1 MIVTI
6 HDAQPDT
13 YNETDGLTSSP
24 MLTSAAAPVV
34 PLSISSQPL
43 PFQTRESSNEPS
55 EPIYERMSLY
65 DEIPVKSLLQSTISR
80 KCKAIAVIFSVMLL
94 IGTGVG
100 VYYFLSTQIG
110 VLSNNKKIIGRYRRH
125 HTVVFLSHEP

>member
-6 HDAQPDT
+6 PDAQPDT
-13 YNETDGLTSSP
+13 YNETSGLTSHP
-24 MLTSAAAPVV
+24 ILTSAAAPVV

-55 EPIYERMSLY
+55 EPIYEPMSLY
-65 DEIPVKSLLQSTISR
+65 DEIPAKSLPKSTISR
-80 KCKAIAVIFSVMLL
+80 KCKAIAVIFSVLLL

-100 VYYFLSTQIG
+100 VYHFLSTKTG
-110 VLSNNKKIIGRYRRH
+110 L
-125 HTVVFLSHEP
+125 